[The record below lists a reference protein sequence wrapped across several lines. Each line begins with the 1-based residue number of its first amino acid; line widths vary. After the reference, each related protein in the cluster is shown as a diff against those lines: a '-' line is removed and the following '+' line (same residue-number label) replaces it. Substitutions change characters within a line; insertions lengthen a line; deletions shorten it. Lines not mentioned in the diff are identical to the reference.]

1 MQLHFVSNEIIT
13 FFILNLYMSKRNPN
27 LPFAKQNYYLMLA
40 GLAVLFLG
48 FVLMSLDTTTFGF
61 GFLGLTLGPIVV
73 FVGFMMQFF
82 ALLYKPKGE

>member
-1 MQLHFVSNEIIT
+1 
-13 FFILNLYMSKRNPN
+13 MSKRNPN